1 MSIASGT
8 AIGSILVER
17 PIADDSRGELYLGR
31 QPALD
36 RTVVLKRL
44 PGEPREGGSGLEA
57 FLREAR
63 LGGRLIHPN
72 VVQVLD
78 CFAHGGDRYLVLEH
92 VDGLDLG
99 RVLDSGIALPPRV
112 AGRIA
117 REVCRALQAAH
128 VRRVV
133 HCDLRP
139 EHVLVS
145 RWGEVKLTGF
155 GCARELGESG
165 PAPEPSACTAPEL
178 ARGEPPGWPTDVYAL
193 GVILFEMLTGAAKDD
208 PWARPADRRLS
219 RLAARCTNPEPELR
233 PSLREVAARLDR
245 RIGDPP
251 SPDTQAEIAAWLWEA
266 RIFRPQTETEEAPV
280 GQGGLV
286 GRPAARSGWSLAKLR
301 IRELAPVALGGAAA
315 AAAALLLV
323 GWLQSLAGWVWGPD
337 STPPGPEET
346 RLEIPSVSAEGPVA
360 AAGTQERG
368 LVAFVAYPWA
378 EVEVD
383 GRSFLTPRVAPV
395 AVAPGEHEVVF
406 RHPTFGVARHRVRVN
421 AGQTALVR
429 HKFAGSERSQ

>member
-17 PIADDSRGELYLGR
+17 PIAGASWGEVYLGR

-44 PGEPREGGSGLEA
+44 PGEPREGASAVEA

-63 LGGRLIHPN
+63 LGGRLVHPN

-99 RVLDSGIALPPRV
+99 RILDSGIALPPRV

-139 EHVLVS
+139 EQVLVS
-145 RWGEVKLTGF
+145 RWGEVKLAGF
-155 GCARELGESG
+155 GFARELGETG
-165 PAPEPSACTAPEL
+165 PGPEPSACTAPEL
-178 ARGEPPGWPTDVYAL
+178 ARGEPPGWPIDVYAL

-245 RIGDPP
+245 RLGDPP

-266 RIFRPQTETEEAPV
+266 RIFRPQTETEEAP
-280 GQGGLV
+280 LR
-286 GRPAARSGWSLAKLR
+286 RPVARSGWALAKLR

-315 AAAALLLV
+315 AVAALLLV
-323 GWLQSLAGWVWGPD
+323 GWLQSLAGWLWGPD
-337 STPPGPEET
+337 STLPDPPEET
-346 RLEIPSVSAEGPVA
+346 QLEIPSVSAEGRFA
-360 AAGTQERG
+360 AAGTHERG

-406 RHPTFGVARHRVRVN
+406 RHPTFGVARHRVRVG

-429 HKFAGSERSQ
+429 HTFAGSERKQ